1 MIMPIENRT
10 VPAWSRSLPFA
21 LALMAPFD
29 ILASL
34 AMDIYLPVV
43 PSMPAI
49 LQTTPATVQLTLSL
63 YMVTLGVG
71 QLVFGPLS
79 DRYGRRPVLLTGAL
93 LFALSSFGLAA
104 TDNAAV
110 FVALR
115 LLQAAGASAAL
126 VATFA
131 TVRDVYAERPEGATI
146 YGLFGAMLS
155 FVPALGPIAGALIA
169 QSLGWRAIFATLGL
183 LALAALWRAFR
194 HWHETRPARGTHAT
208 PTGFARILRS
218 FAFWTYTLGFATAM
232 GTFFVFFSIA
242 PRVLIGRAGFSETGF
257 SLAFASVAVVM
268 IVASRVLPRCTQAWG
283 ARRSVAGGMA
293 AILAGGIAL
302 AGGETVLPPSFA
314 SLIVPMWIAAIGIV
328 LTASMTANGA
338 LAEFGDSAG
347 TAVAVY
353 FCVQSVVATA
363 VGTAL
368 VLLLP
373 GDTAWPLVAFCIG
386 MPLLTLAL
394 LARLRSHCRD
404 RRPTA

>member
-71 QLVFGPLS
+71 QFVFGPLS
-79 DRYGRRPVLLTGAL
+79 DRYGRRPVLLPGAL

-115 LLQAAGASAAL
+115 LLQAVGASAAL

-131 TVRDVYAERPEGATI
+131 TVRDVYAERPESATI

-169 QSLGWRAIFATLGL
+169 RSLGWRAIFAALGL
-183 LALAALWRAFR
+183 LALAALWRACH
-194 HWHETRPARGTHAT
+194 HWHETRPARGFHEHA
-208 PTGFARILRS
+208 GFARILRS

-268 IVASRVLPRCTQAWG
+268 IVASRALPRCTQAWG

-293 AILAGGIAL
+293 VILAGGIAL
-302 AGGETVLPPSFA
+302 AGGETVLPASFA

-353 FCVQSVVATA
+353 FCVQSVAATT

-373 GDTAWPLVAFCIG
+373 GDTAWPLVAFCAV

-394 LARLRSHCRD
+394 LARLREGGS
-404 RRPTA
+404 